1 MELHGALVN
10 PNSKI
15 KNPALK
21 KFLIF
26 SQKKLF
32 LYLGKRNFVMFS
44 KEKIKKMEVS
54 SLMNKKLRKASKV
67 ENPL

>member
-1 MELHGALVN
+1 MELHGALVS

-15 KNPALK
+15 KNPVLK

-32 LYLGKRNFVMFS
+32 LYLGKRNFVMLS
-44 KEKIKKMEVS
+44 KKKIKKMEVS
-54 SLMNKKLRKASKV
+54 SLKNKKLRKVSKV

>member
-1 MELHGALVN
+1 MELHGALVS

-32 LYLGKRNFVMFS
+32 LYFGKRNFVMFS
-44 KEKIKKMEVS
+44 KKKI
-54 SLMNKKLRKASKV
+54 
-67 ENPL
+67 

>member
-1 MELHGALVN
+1 MELHGALVS

-15 KNPALK
+15 KNPLLK

-44 KEKIKKMEVS
+44 KKKLKKMEVS
-54 SLMNKKLRKASKV
+54 SLKNKKLRKVSKV